1 MLSMKTL
8 RVAIV
13 TMGSALLLGP
23 GLAVAQDNIN
33 LNGAADAG
41 MDAPAPLVYAQE
53 TMGAADPMGRRA
65 LELENALRVF
75 VEPRRA
81 IAAADGI
88 FLRIDLSGAQF
99 GSTPGGVA
107 GASVAVADDNGTLN
121 SGGAGMDF
129 AVIAVGDVPANG
141 VLGVQIPMDT
151 PVADG
156 GDVRVTAAT
165 GNVTA
170 TIRAYSDP
178 DDALDE
184 VGERTTFAG
193 TGAILRLVSGLNV
206 TISAADTATAS
217 VTHGFLWFLNEDE
230 DGPVGQVPLGWLG
243 IEENVAAL
251 AMGGVRNAADG
262 TVLAAG
268 EILRADGTPPDGTIS
283 FNIMGNM
290 DVGAFTV
297 KDEVFLD
304 ADDNNEP
311 DLDEDGNRIP
321 TATCVGAENGVA
333 VGEGEV
339 DQGNLIDAEG
349 MELIGEEGERPSGVV
364 AASTRAL
371 TPGVKLLC
379 LNVDVMGPE
388 TNMYPIPES
397 DYTATAHFKTG
408 TNALEASQ
416 MAGMERS
423 LSSIERNGA
432 SVEIPYLTTSEKHN
446 QRLIVVNRGTAPVAI
461 TSITFTSEAGTDV
474 ELTDT
479 AQTALDNGLMV
490 VPGQST
496 HVVTMKDTI
505 EIEGDSRRTAATIAF
520 AATEG
525 ALSVA
530 TTQVNVSDGSTDT
543 VVYDVDD

>member
-23 GLAVAQDNIN
+23 GLALAQDNIN
-33 LNGAADAG
+33 LNTLPGADPDG
-41 MDAPAPLVYAQE
+41 PLVYAQE
-53 TMGAADPMGRRA
+53 TMGAPDSDGRRA
-65 LELENALRVF
+65 LELAENLNILVR
-75 VEPRRA
+75 PRRA
-81 IAAADGI
+81 IAANAVY
-88 FLRIDLSGAQF
+88 LRIDLSGAQF
-99 GSTPGGVA
+99 GAAPS
-107 GASVAVADDNGTLN
+107 AVATETDPTADPATSGSLN
-121 SGGAGMDF
+121 SGGAGMTF
-129 AVIAVGDVPANG
+129 AVFELGAVAANG
-141 VLGVQIPMDT
+141 VAGVQIPNSAAVD
-151 PVADG
+151 AG
-156 GDVRVTAAT
+156 GDLRVTSAS

-170 TIRAYSDP
+170 TITAYTDP

-184 VGERTTFAG
+184 VGARSTFAG
-193 TGAILRLVSGLNV
+193 TGAIVRLVSGLTV
-206 TISAADTATAS
+206 TIKPADTATAS
-217 VTHGFLWFLNEDE
+217 VDDRFLWFLNEAG

-243 IEENVAAL
+243 VEENLTAL
-251 AMGGVRNAADG
+251 AMGGVRNAEDG
-262 TVLAAG
+262 AVLEAG
-268 EILRADGTPPDGTIS
+268 EILRNDGTPPDGTIS
-283 FNIMGNM
+283 FNIMGNL

-297 KDEVFLD
+297 MDEIWLD
-304 ADDNNEP
+304 TNNDGTP
-311 DLDEDGNRIP
+311 DLDEDGNRTP
-321 TATCVGAENGVA
+321 TATCVGAEEGVA

-339 DQGNLIDAEG
+339 DPGNLMDANG
-349 MELIGEEGERPSGVV
+349 DNLIGKEGERPSGVT
-364 AASTRAL
+364 AASTPAL
-371 TPGVKLLC
+371 SPGVKIVC
-379 LNVDVMGPE
+379 LNVDVTGPE

-416 MAGMERS
+416 MAGMEGS
-423 LSSIERNGA
+423 LASIERNGA

-474 ELTDT
+474 KLTDT
-479 AQTALDNGLMV
+479 AQTDLDNGLMV

-505 EIEGDSRRTAATIAF
+505 EIEGDSRRTAATVAF
-520 AATEG
+520 AATRG